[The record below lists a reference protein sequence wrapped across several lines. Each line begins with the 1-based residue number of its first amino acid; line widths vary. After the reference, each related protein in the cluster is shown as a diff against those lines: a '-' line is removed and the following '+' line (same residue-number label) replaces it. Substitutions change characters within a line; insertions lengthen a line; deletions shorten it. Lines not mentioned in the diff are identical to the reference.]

1 MSEPTLLARA
11 LGWCAYEFARLQP
24 FIPTYLHLIVSALF
38 PIYTGAFSSLSRPSS
53 AAKKVKE
60 KDKDGKEIVTDEEEE
75 QKMEGLSPTD
85 ALVFPLLAGA
95 TLTGLYFLIKWLDD
109 PALLNK
115 ILNWYFASFS
125 VFSVSKLVSDGL
137 DVFHSIL
144 FPYSYV
150 DQGRL
155 YSVDWKSRR
164 ATSLRKDGSTRAS
177 PLPGIFSRIPLPG
190 LINELLWTLH
200 VLPNRKLQFK
210 AVIRKV
216 LYANL
221 PLGIHGIEGLIVG
234 LSTVLWYNFISKP
247 WWLTNLMGFGFA
259 YGTLQLMSPTTFW
272 TGTMILSGLF
282 FYDIYFVFFT
292 PMMVTVAKS
301 LDIPIKLLFPR
312 PPSRDDPS
320 ALQAM
325 SMLGLGDVVLPGIM
339 IGLALRFDLY
349 MYYFKKQT
357 KGAAAAPTNDIA
369 EVTETDETSNKS
381 VATREEVQ
389 TEEIIIK
396 AHYQTVAGGW
406 GDRLWT
412 SSLLTGFSRAHGYVA
427 RNAFPKPYFHAG
439 LIGYTIGMLVTL
451 GVMQIFE
458 HAQPALLYLVPGV
471 LTALWGTAWASGEIK
486 QMWNFSEA
494 SEEETE
500 EEKKKIEKAE
510 NDEKDEKDGKVVSTK
525 DTHKKKAKSTSFFS
539 MARSEDR
546 AERLEKA
553 VAGKKRQN
561 ESALD
566 CEVEDMSTK
575 DGGKDDRTLISFSI
589 SLPPPISRSTEDES
603 QDSNESKAAKQT
615 GSHYNLRSNDT
626 KSPERAEKRQRLS

>member
-1 MSEPTLLARA
+1 MSEPTLLVRA

-24 FIPTYLHLIVSALF
+24 FIPTYLHLIASALF

-60 KDKDGKEIVTDEEEE
+60 KDKHGKDIETEEEEE

-85 ALVFPLLAGA
+85 ALMFPLLAGA
-95 TLTGLYFLIKWLDD
+95 MLTGLYFLIKWLND

-137 DVFHSIL
+137 DVLHSIL
-144 FPYSYV
+144 FPHNYV

-155 YSVDWKSRR
+155 YSVDWKSRT
-164 ATSLRKDGSTRAS
+164 AVSSKTDGNIRSS
-177 PLPGIFSRIPLPG
+177 PLPGIFSRLPLPAP
-190 LINELLWTLH
+190 IIDLLWALH
-200 VLPNRKLQFK
+200 TLPNRKLQFK
-210 AVIRKV
+210 AVIRKI

-234 LSTVLWYNFISKP
+234 LSTVLWYNFVSKP

-312 PPSRDDPS
+312 PPSPDDPS

-349 MYYFKKQT
+349 MFYLKKQT
-357 KGAAAAPTNDIA
+357 TSLAAASAPDGTGLDDGAKPN
-369 EVTETDETSNKS
+369 ETSKDSKQTEKKTLAEETIIKVPYQS
-381 VATREEVQ
+381 VAE
-389 TEEIIIK
+389 
-396 AHYQTVAGGW
+396 GW

-439 LIGYTIGMLVTL
+439 LTGYTIGMLVTL

-471 LTALWGTAWASGEIK
+471 LTALWGTAWAKGEIK

-494 SEEETE
+494 SEEDLEK
-500 EEKKKIEKAE
+500 EEKKTE
-510 NDEKDEKDGKVVSTK
+510 NSEKDEATKVA
-525 DTHKKKAKSTSFFS
+525 DKKEAKSSSFFS
-539 MARSEDR
+539 MARSEAR
-546 AERLEKA
+546 SQRLEKA
-553 VAGKKRQN
+553 FAGKEEKSTTSTID
-561 ESALD
+561 EA
-566 CEVEDMSTK
+566 EDVSTK
-575 DGGKDDRTLISFSI
+575 ERGKDDRTLISFSI
-589 SLPPPISRSTEDES
+589 SLPPPMSELILDENSKSKETKVTEQS
-603 QDSNESKAAKQT
+603 

-626 KSPERAEKRQRLS
+626 KSPERAEKRQRIS